1 MAAPEKPEKACAC
14 GAVMKVAAIVLGQRY
29 TCPSCQ
35 AESLERTTYE
45 VDGDL
50 GGQDPLVYLA
60 RRRVA
65 SDETKD
71 VPIGAL
77 LNPGAATAPT
87 AIRKATDPNTKAVTQ
102 VPTDPADGSSSDLG
116 APMSDS

>member
-1 MAAPEKPEKACAC
+1 MAAPAKPEKSCAC

-29 TCPSCQ
+29 TCPTCQ

-45 VDGDL
+45 VDGAEL
-50 GGQDPLVYLA
+50 GNQDPLVYLV

-77 LNPGAATAPT
+77 ANASSHAPT
-87 AIRKATDPNTKAVTQ
+87 ITRKPSERSAKPPTEKQLGEDDDP
-102 VPTDPADGSSSDLG
+102 SSVEE
-116 APMSDS
+116 